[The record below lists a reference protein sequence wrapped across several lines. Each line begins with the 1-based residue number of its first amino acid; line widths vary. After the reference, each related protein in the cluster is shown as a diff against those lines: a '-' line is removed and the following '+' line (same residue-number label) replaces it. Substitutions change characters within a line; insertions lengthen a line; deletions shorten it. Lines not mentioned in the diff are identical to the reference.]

1 MPKYQIL
8 IAASGKHGSALLPY
22 VLIDSKSAKSAAR
35 RAISMA
41 RAVYPE
47 YDTFETEKSEV
58 VSDERS
64 GLAGTD
70 EWGG

>member
-1 MPKYQIL
+1 MPKYL
-8 IAASGKHGSALLPY
+8 VLVAASGKCGSALLPY

-47 YDTFETEKSEV
+47 YDTFEAEKSEV